1 MSGPDLP
8 TRQVDVLVVGAGPA
22 GLSAATELRRLG
34 VDRVEVLE
42 REGQPGGIP
51 RHSRHTGYGLRDL
64 HRVMTGPA
72 YAQRLLD
79 GALAAGAV
87 VRGLVTVTGWAGP
100 LTVETSSPWGLDR
113 IEAGAVL
120 LATGA
125 RERPRSARLVPG
137 DRPPGVLTTGQLQQL
152 VYLNGA
158 RLPGRAVVV
167 GAEHVSFSAAVTL
180 RHAGAEV
187 AAMVTDLPRHQSFAA
202 FRAGAAAAYRFPLL
216 TGTRVTRIVGRGR
229 LEGVE
234 LTRDDGSARLIGCDT
249 VVFTGDWVPDHEL
262 ARRAGLAMDAGSHGP
277 VVDTTLQTSQPGVFA
292 AGNLRHPVETA
303 DVVSLDGRFAAAS
316 IVRFLAG
323 RTAMPQEV
331 AVQVDPP
338 LRWVSPSRVGPG
350 APPPPLDRLT
360 VWADEFALRAR
371 LQVRQGD
378 RVLWTGHRGTVVP
391 NRALHVPA
399 GWLGAVD
406 VERGPVV
413 IGVG

>member
-1 MSGPDLP
+1 MSGPAA
-8 TRQVDVLVVGAGPA
+8 RQVDVLVVGAGPA

-72 YAQRLLD
+72 YARRLVD
-79 GALAAGAV
+79 DALAAGAT

-100 LTVETSSPWGLDR
+100 RTVETSSPWGLDR
-113 IEAGAVL
+113 VEAGAVL

-152 VYLNGA
+152 VFLNGV

-234 LTRDDGSARLIGCDT
+234 LTRDDGSTRLIGCDT

-262 ARRAGLAMDAGSHGP
+262 ARRAGLAMDAGSRGP
-277 VVDTTLQTSQPGVFA
+277 VVDTTLQTSRPGVFA

-331 AVQVDPP
+331 AVHVDPP
-338 LRWVSPSRVGPG
+338 LRWVSPSRVGPA

-360 VWADEFALRAR
+360 VWAEEFALRAR

-378 RVLWTGHRGTVVP
+378 RMLWSGHRGTVVP

>member
-1 MSGPDLP
+1 MSGPAA
-8 TRQVDVLVVGAGPA
+8 RQVDVLVVGAGPA

-113 IEAGAVL
+113 VEARAVL

-167 GAEHVSFSAAVTL
+167 GAEHVSFSAAMTL

-234 LTRDDGSARLIGCDT
+234 LTRDDGSTRLLGCDT
-249 VVFTGDWVPDHEL
+249 VVFTGNWVPDHEL
-262 ARRAGLAMDAGSHGP
+262 ARRAGLAMDAGSRGP
-277 VVDTTLQTSQPGVFA
+277 VVDTTLQTSRPGVFA

-303 DVVSLDGRFAAAS
+303 DVVALDGRFAAGS
-316 IVRFLAG
+316 IGRFLAG

-331 AVQVDPP
+331 VVRVDPP
-338 LRWVSPSRVGPG
+338 LCWVSPSRVGPG

-399 GWLGAVD
+399 GWLSAVD

-413 IGVG
+413 LGVS